1 MIFFNS
7 RKGAKAQRRKGANK
21 SLLNTADSQSFVFC
35 VIYIFKLI
43 FFIGKFMFFPSTQII
58 KKILFICLCM
68 SGVALLQFPRLQEI
82 IKRSENVSTED
93 LQKDLDVEKLNLG
106 LLKKIPAFGFDNMV
120 ANWAY
125 LGFCQFFG
133 DDEAR
138 DKTGYRLSPD
148 FFEVILKH
156 DPKFL
161 TAYQSLSVSTSMFAA
176 MPEKSIELTEKG
188 LKKLS
193 PYTPEKSY
201 FIWRY
206 KGIDELLFLGD
217 NKAAKNSFSTA
228 ADWASKYTDEESKR
242 VADISRST
250 VSFLKKNPNSKY
262 AQIATWSLVLNSKV
276 DKKTRERAIK
286 AIEAL
291 GARIEQTPQGNK
303 IIMPPK
309 D

>member
-1 MIFFNS
+1 
-7 RKGAKAQRRKGANK
+7 
-21 SLLNTADSQSFVFC
+21 
-35 VIYIFKLI
+35 
-43 FFIGKFMFFPSTQII
+43 MFFLSSEII
-58 KKILFICLCM
+58 KKISFIGLCM

-82 IKRSENVSTED
+82 IKRNENASTAD
-93 LQKDLDVEKLNLG
+93 LQKDLDVEKIRLD
-106 LLKKIPAFGFDNMV
+106 LLQKIPAFGFDNMV

-148 FFEVILKH
+148 FFEVVLKH
-156 DPKFL
+156 DPKFI

-188 LKKLS
+188 LKNLS
-193 PYTPEKSY
+193 PYVPEKSY
-201 FIWRY
+201 YIWRY
-206 KGIDELLFLGD
+206 KAIDELLFLG
-217 NKAAKNSFSTA
+217 NYNAAKKSFATA
-228 ADWASKYTDEESKR
+228 ADWASKYTDDESKR
-242 VADISRST
+242 VRDMSEKTA
-250 VSFLKKNPNSKY
+250 SFLEKNPNSKY
-262 AQIATWSLVLNSKV
+262 AQIATWSLVLNNKV
-276 DKKTRERAIK
+276 DNKTRQRAIQ
-286 AIEAL
+286 ALETL